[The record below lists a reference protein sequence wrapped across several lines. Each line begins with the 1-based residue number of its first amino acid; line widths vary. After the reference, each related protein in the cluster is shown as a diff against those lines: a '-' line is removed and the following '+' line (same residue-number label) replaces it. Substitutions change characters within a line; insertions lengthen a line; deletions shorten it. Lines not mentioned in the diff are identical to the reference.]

1 MARPG
6 TRTLEAVIPVV
17 TAAQM
22 AAADAATL
30 SDRQTGH
37 QTDSDVLVRRAGAAV
52 AASAIRMLGGAYG
65 RRVTVVAGKGNNGA
79 DGRVAAERLRDR
91 GAAVTVLEARDCA
104 DVLIDAA
111 GCDLLIDAAYGTGFR
126 GTWEPP
132 GVWDVPVLAVD
143 LPSGLIAD
151 TGDAEGNVL
160 AATRTVTF
168 AALKP
173 GHLLGDGPSVCGEI
187 ELADIGVDVLAH
199 VDDIDTFLV
208 EPADVAAW
216 IPPRPRTSH
225 KWVDAVR
232 VVAGSGGMTGACA
245 LACAAAMRAGAGIVH
260 ASVRGDAPAEGLPT
274 EVVRR
279 PLPPESWSTSVL
291 DDLGRFGALV
301 IGPGLGRGDDIASE
315 VRAVVRSA
323 AVPVI
328 VDGDGLTAVVDT
340 HGGIESLTGRDAP
353 TVLTPHDGEFAA
365 LGGDTVADRVESTRD
380 LARRLSA
387 VVLRKG
393 PTTIV
398 TDGHGPTFLV
408 ATGDERLAT
417 AGSGDVLSGI
427 IGAFLARDMSPV
439 TAAVA
444 GATVHGLAA
453 SLGEPAG
460 MIARDV
466 VAGIG
471 EALARLRDSVDAT
484 PVRSVRGGRP

>member
-1 MARPG
+1 M
-6 TRTLEAVIPVV
+6 V

-22 AAADAATL
+22 AHADAATL
-30 SDRQTGH
+30 AQHVADPE
-37 QTDSDVLVRRAGAAV
+37 VLIRRAGGAV
-52 AASAIRMLGGAYG
+52 AAAAIRMLGGAYG
-65 RRVTVVAGKGNNGA
+65 RRVTVIAGTGNNGA

-111 GCDLLIDAAYGTGFR
+111 GSDLVIDAAYGTGFR

-132 GVWDVPVLAVD
+132 GVWEVPVLAVD
-143 LPSGLIAD
+143 LPSGLVAD
-151 TGDAEGNVL
+151 SGLAEGNVL

-173 GHLLGDGPSVCGEI
+173 GHLLGDGPSVCGQI
-187 ELADIGVDVLAH
+187 EVADIGVDVLAH
-199 VDDIDTFLV
+199 VEDVDVFLV

-216 IPPRPRTSH
+216 IPPRVRAAH
-225 KWVDAVR
+225 KWVAAVR

-260 ASVRGDAPAEGLPT
+260 ASVRGSESVDALPT

-279 PLPPESWSTSVL
+279 ALPDHSWSGSVL

-301 IGPGLGRGDDIASE
+301 IGPGLGRGDDIDAQVREVVAS
-315 VRAVVRSA
+315 AG
-323 AVPVI
+323 VPTV
-328 VDGDGLTAVVDT
+328 VDGDGLTAVVDAR
-340 HGGIESLTGRDAP
+340 GGIGCLLGRSAP

-365 LGGDTVADRVESTRD
+365 LGGDSVSERVGATRD
-380 LARRLSA
+380 LARRLGS

-408 ATGDERLAT
+408 AAGDERLAT

-427 IGAFLARDMSPV
+427 IGAFLARGISPL

-453 SLGEPAG
+453 SLGEPDG

-471 EALARLRDSVDAT
+471 EALSQLHGSAPTTSSASTRN
-484 PVRSVRGGRP
+484 GRP